1 MIRYLRE
8 EVGKLTKLPVLFL
21 AACSLNM
28 PFHYS
33 KQEKAKIV
41 ALFQIGGF
49 LCDPGKVQTA
59 IQSITPETLR
69 AVFLNFQKRLMACL
83 DQNGGHVEPYLRIA
97 FKDYY

>member
-1 MIRYLRE
+1 M
-8 EVGKLTKLPVLFL
+8 LFL
-21 AACSLNM
+21 AACSLKM

-83 DQNGGHVEPYLRIA
+83 DQNGGHVEPYLQIA
-97 FKDYY
+97 FKDYC